1 MSVEQTRG
9 QEMSTPETYPDKNGY
24 LRYCDSDYLV
34 HRRVMEK
41 KLGRL
46 LERGE
51 IVHHINGNKLDNRP
65 ENLELLTA
73 KEHYK
78 RHVVP
83 ILQERREA
91 RIIENLTPRIE
102 AQAAKTIVIGFAA
115 AGAILFVVGLITG
128 TRLAMWYMGLV
139 FLLGAL
145 AGWFMLWRG
154 K

>member
-1 MSVEQTRG
+1 
-9 QEMSTPETYPDKNGY
+9 MSTPETYPDKNGY

-34 HRRVMEK
+34 HRRAMEK
-41 KLGRL
+41 KLGRR

-91 RIIENLTPRIE
+91 QIIENLTPRIE
-102 AQAAKTIVIGFAA
+102 AQAVKAILIGFAG
-115 AGAILFVVGLITG
+115 AGAILFAVGLITR
-128 TRLAMWYMGLV
+128 TKLEMWYIGLL
-139 FLLGAL
+139 FLIAAL
-145 AGWFMLWRG
+145 AAWFIQRSR

>member
-1 MSVEQTRG
+1 
-9 QEMSTPETYPDKNGY
+9 MSTPETYTDKNGY

-34 HRRVMEK
+34 HRRAMEK
-41 KLGRL
+41 KLARRL
-46 LERGE
+46 EKGE

-65 ENLELLTA
+65 ENLELTTA

-102 AQAAKTIVIGFAA
+102 AQAAKAIVIGFAA
-115 AGAILFVVGLITG
+115 AGAILFVVGLIAG
-128 TRLAMWYMGLV
+128 TRLAMWYIGLL

-145 AGWFMLWRG
+145 AGWFILRRG

>member
-1 MSVEQTRG
+1 
-9 QEMSTPETYPDKNGY
+9 MSTPETYLDKNGY

-41 KLGRL
+41 KLRRRL
-46 LERGE
+46 VRGE
-51 IVHHINGNKLDNRP
+51 IIHHINGNKRDNTP

-91 RIIENLTPRIE
+91 RIIEDLTPVIE
-102 AQAAKTIVIGFAA
+102 AHAAKAIVIGFAA
-115 AGAILFVVGLITG
+115 AGTVLLAVGLATG
-128 TRLAMWYMGLV
+128 TKLAMWYIGLV

-145 AGWFMLWRG
+145 AGWFILRRG

>member
-1 MSVEQTRG
+1 
-9 QEMSTPETYPDKNGY
+9 MSTPRTYMDKNGY
-24 LRYCDSDYLV
+24 LRYSDSDYLV

-41 KLGRL
+41 KLGRR

-51 IVHHINGNKLDNRP
+51 IVHHINGNKLDNSP

-78 RHVVP
+78 KHVVP

-102 AQAAKTIVIGFAA
+102 AQAAKAIVIGFAA
-115 AGAILFVVGLITG
+115 AGAFLLVVGLITR
-128 TRLAMWYMGLV
+128 TKLAMWYIGLL

-145 AGWFMLWRG
+145 AGWFIQRSG

>member
-1 MSVEQTRG
+1 
-9 QEMSTPETYPDKNGY
+9 MSTPETYPDKNGY
-24 LRYCDSDYLV
+24 LRYRESEYLV

-41 KLGRL
+41 KLNRP

-65 ENLELLTA
+65 GNLELLTA

-83 ILQERREA
+83 ILEERREA
-91 RIIENLTPRIE
+91 RIIETLTPRIE
-102 AQAAKTIVIGFAA
+102 TQAAKAIAIGFAI
-115 AGAILFVVGLITG
+115 AGAILFVVGLITKTKLG
-128 TRLAMWYMGLV
+128 MWYVGLL

-145 AGWFMLWRG
+145 AGWFILRRE

>member
-1 MSVEQTRG
+1 
-9 QEMSTPETYPDKNGY
+9 MSTPETYLDKNGY

-41 KLGRL
+41 KLSRS

-78 RHVVP
+78 IHVVP

-102 AQAAKTIVIGFAA
+102 AQAAKAIVIGFAA
-115 AGAILFVVGLITG
+115 LGAILLTVGLITK
-128 TRLAMWYMGLV
+128 TRLEMWYIGLL

-145 AGWFMLWRG
+145 AGWFILRQG

>member
-1 MSVEQTRG
+1 
-9 QEMSTPETYPDKNGY
+9 MSTPGTYPDKNGY

-34 HRRVMEK
+34 HRRVMER
-41 KLGRL
+41 KLGRGV
-46 LERGE
+46 ERGE

-83 ILQERREA
+83 ILEERREA

-102 AQAAKTIVIGFAA
+102 AQASKAIVIGFAA
-115 AGAILFVVGLITG
+115 AGALLFIVGLITR
-128 TRLAMWYMGLV
+128 TKLEMWYLGLL

-145 AGWFMLWRG
+145 AGLFILRRG

>member
-1 MSVEQTRG
+1 
-9 QEMSTPETYPDKNGY
+9 MSTPETYPDRNGY
-24 LRYCDSDYLV
+24 LRYRDSDYLV

-41 KLGRL
+41 KLGRR

-51 IVHHINGNKLDNRP
+51 IVHHINGHKLDNRP

-78 RHVVP
+78 IHVVP

-102 AQAAKTIVIGFAA
+102 AQAAKAIVMGFAA
-115 AGAILFVVGLITG
+115 AGAFLFVVGLITR
-128 TRLAMWYMGLV
+128 TRLEIWYIGLL

-145 AGWFMLWRG
+145 AGWFILRQG

>member
-1 MSVEQTRG
+1 MDA
-9 QEMSTPETYPDKNGY
+9 PETYVDEHGY
-24 LRYCDSDYLV
+24 LRYSDSNYLV

-41 KLGRL
+41 KLGRR

-51 IVHHINGNKLDNRP
+51 IVHHINGNKLDNTP

-83 ILQERREA
+83 LMEERREA
-91 RIIENLTPRIE
+91 RIVESLTPRIE
-102 AQAAKTIVIGFAA
+102 AQAVKAILIGFAA
-115 AGAILFVVGLITG
+115 LGAILLIVGLISG
-128 TRLAMWYMGLV
+128 TRLAMWYLGLI
-139 FLLGAL
+139 FSLGAL
-145 AGWFMLWRG
+145 AGWLILRRG

>member
-1 MSVEQTRG
+1 
-9 QEMSTPETYPDKNGY
+9 
-24 LRYCDSDYLV
+24 
-34 HRRVMEK
+34 MEK
-41 KLGRL
+41 KLGRR

-51 IVHHINGNKLDNRP
+51 IVHHINGNKLDNRLG
-65 ENLELLTA
+65 NLELLTK

-91 RIIENLTPRIE
+91 QIIETLTPRIE
-102 AQAAKTIVIGFAA
+102 AQAAKAIVIGFAA
-115 AGAILFVVGLITG
+115 AGAILFAVGLITG

>member
-1 MSVEQTRG
+1 
-9 QEMSTPETYPDKNGY
+9 MSTPETYTDKNGY
-24 LRYCDSDYLV
+24 LRYRDSDYLV

-41 KLGRL
+41 KLGRR

-51 IVHHINGNKLDNRP
+51 IIHHINGNKLDNRP

-91 RIIENLTPRIE
+91 RIIENLTARIE
-102 AQAAKTIVIGFAA
+102 AQGAKALVIGFAA
-115 AGAILFVVGLITG
+115 AGAILFAVGLITS
-128 TRLAMWYMGLV
+128 TKLAMWYMGLV

-145 AGWFMLWRG
+145 AGWFMLRRG

>member
-1 MSVEQTRG
+1 MSNPR
-9 QEMSTPETYPDKNGY
+9 TYMDKHGY
-24 LRYCDSDYLV
+24 LRYSDSDYLV

-41 KLGRL
+41 KLGRRL
-46 LERGE
+46 KKGK
-51 IVHHINGNKLDNRP
+51 IVHHVNGNKLDNSP

-91 RIIENLTPRIE
+91 KIIENLTPKIE
-102 AQAAKTIVIGFAA
+102 AQAAKIIVIGFAC
-115 AGAILFVVGLITG
+115 AGAILFAVGLITRTKLEMWYIG
-128 TRLAMWYMGLV
+128 LLFLIAALAMW
-139 FLLGAL
+139 FLIQLS
-145 AGWFMLWRG
+145 R

>member
-1 MSVEQTRG
+1 
-9 QEMSTPETYPDKNGY
+9 MSTPETYSDKNGY

-41 KLGRL
+41 KLGRR

-51 IVHHINGNKLDNRP
+51 IVHHINGNKLDNRS

-78 RHVVP
+78 KHVVP
-83 ILQERREA
+83 ILQERRDA

-102 AQAAKTIVIGFAA
+102 AQAAKAIVMGFAA
-115 AGAILFVVGLITG
+115 TGLILFFVGLVARIK
-128 TRLAMWYMGLV
+128 LDLWYIGLL

-145 AGWFMLWRG
+145 AGWFILRRG

>member
-1 MSVEQTRG
+1 MRSSQT
-9 QEMSTPETYPDKNGY
+9 YLDKNGY
-24 LRYCDSDYLV
+24 LRYCDSDFLV

-41 KLGRL
+41 KLGRR

-65 ENLELLTA
+65 KNLELLTA

-78 RHVVP
+78 THVVP

-102 AQAAKTIVIGFAA
+102 AQAAKAIVIGFAA
-115 AGAILFVVGLITG
+115 AGAFLFVVGLIAR
-128 TRLAMWYMGLV
+128 TRLEMWYIGLL

-145 AGWFMLWRG
+145 AGWFILWRG

>member
-1 MSVEQTRG
+1 
-9 QEMSTPETYPDKNGY
+9 
-24 LRYCDSDYLV
+24 
-34 HRRVMEK
+34 MEK
-41 KLGRL
+41 KLGRRL
-46 LERGE
+46 GKGE

-78 RHVVP
+78 KHVVP

-102 AQAAKTIVIGFAA
+102 AQAAKAIVIGFAA
-115 AGAILFVVGLITG
+115 AGAFLFVVGLITR
-128 TRLAMWYMGLV
+128 TKLAMWYLGLL

-145 AGWFMLWRG
+145 AGWFIQRRG

>member
-1 MSVEQTRG
+1 MSA
-9 QEMSTPETYPDKNGY
+9 PETYTDGNGY

-41 KLGRL
+41 KLARR

-51 IVHHINGNKLDNRP
+51 IVHHINGNRRDNRP
-65 ENLELLTA
+65 ENLEPLTA

-83 ILQERREA
+83 ILQERMEA
-91 RIIENLTPRIE
+91 HIIEYLTPRIE
-102 AQAAKTIVIGFAA
+102 AQAVKAIVMGLAA
-115 AGAILFVVGLITG
+115 AGVFLLVVGLITG
-128 TRLAMWYMGLV
+128 ARLGMWYIGLV

-145 AGWFMLWRG
+145 GGWFMLWRG